1 MTWRKTFEQD
11 LERVNISLE
20 EVVDV
25 AINCLQWR
33 KAAAR
38 CAEMHGRN
46 YTVSRSKFNAYFTW
60 LHELT

>member
-11 LERVNISLE
+11 LTRVNISRE

-25 AINCLQWR
+25 AMNHLHWR

-38 CAEMHGRN
+38 CAEMHGSVTSL
-46 YTVSRSKFNAYFTW
+46 Y
-60 LHELT
+60 